1 MGMPENPCVSFVFN
15 KSSTV
20 LSGARQTGS
29 LINPCSYFFTRLIWA
44 AFIRLF
50 LNILIMINEAK
61 QSSMTGNSRSLFF
74 CCIIRVYNSNSTHQ
88 RHCNGHFPLGDGVHR
103 GGDQR
108 RLQVDL
114 RRQGRG
120 QIDVVC
126 VEIDKTRMQQE
137 IIISETISRFEKL
150 RFRLESYFSNDF
162 TKIFFWNVRQ
172 RIYPTL
178 PQLQSYHHAHQF
190 QQHCHRWPLRN
201 SLRNEFYKF
210 YYK

>member
-1 MGMPENPCVSFVFN
+1 
-15 KSSTV
+15 
-20 LSGARQTGS
+20 
-29 LINPCSYFFTRLIWA
+29 
-44 AFIRLF
+44 
-50 LNILIMINEAK
+50 MINEAK

-137 IIISETISRFEKL
+137 IIICETISRFEKL

-162 TKIFFWNVRQ
+162 TRIFFLKCQTANLSNPASVAV
-172 RIYPTL
+172 IPSCSSISTTL
-178 PQLQSYHHAHQF
+178 SPLAIAKQS
-190 QQHCHRWPLRN
+190 
-201 SLRNEFYKF
+201 K
-210 YYK
+210 K